1 MDGTM
6 TVAIQNT
13 YPHLSL
19 KSKTTKYYTMLY
31 SGSVEYI
38 YIYVTVYAIN
48 PEKNSKIQ
56 LNFNFHHSSLTFSHI
71 LNVTPFENFFRAT

>member
-38 YIYVTVYAIN
+38 YMLQYMLLILR
-48 PEKNSKIQ
+48 KIPKPN
-56 LNFNFHHSSLTFSHI
+56 LISISITRHSLSLIF
-71 LNVTPFENFFRAT
+71 